1 MEKTITTPVVKG
13 LLISL
18 VLIVIGLGI
27 YFGGL
32 MQNKSVGFLQYI
44 VLIGG
49 VIWGCIIYA
58 NQMEHNV
65 TYGNVFAHGFK
76 ITAVITVIMIVYTVL
91 ALTFLFPEMKD
102 IALQQA
108 RENMEKSGNIT
119 DEQID
124 KALGL
129 TSKFFTTFAI
139 AGILVGFLVIGLI
152 SSLIGAAVAKKNP
165 QNPFQQA

>member
-1 MEKTITTPVVKG
+1 MENKITTPVVKG
-13 LLISL
+13 LIISL

-76 ITAVITVIMIVYTVL
+76 ITAVITVIMIIYTVL
-91 ALTFLFPEMKD
+91 ALSFLFPEMKD

-119 DEQID
+119 DEQVD

-139 AGILVGFLVIGLI
+139 AGILVGFLVIGLV